1 MSCSLFLSQIDLDDV
16 TQSTFEELTAF
27 NMTDATTG
35 FCTYHQSFS
44 DRKPAF
50 SCMHLRGF
58 AREEDHLGH
67 SAVEAGTLMESNGLK
82 GIKEENIPATQ
93 CQGISVAAYL

>member
-1 MSCSLFLSQIDLDDV
+1 
-16 TQSTFEELTAF
+16 
-27 NMTDATTG
+27 
-35 FCTYHQSFS
+35 
-44 DRKPAF
+44 
-50 SCMHLRGF
+50 MHLRGC

-82 GIKEENIPATQ
+82 GIKEEKIPATE